1 MTTLTQQLDEVES
14 LPDERVEALVI
25 DLCDPMNFVSTENKA
40 AAYLVQAMQ
49 AQEYPPR
56 DILRLWFQF
65 QHQIPTGGI
74 GGF

>member
-1 MTTLTQQLDEVES
+1 MTTLTRQLDEVES

-25 DLCDPMNFVSTENKA
+25 DLCDPMNYVSTENKA

-56 DILRLWFQF
+56 DILRLWTQY
-65 QHQIPTGGI
+65 QYLVPKSGI